1 MSQISNRSNRVEI
14 IHAFGRPD
22 VLETTARGAVVFGV
36 EMAGNRTPFA
46 PSRAVK
52 MATSISVHFI
62 LCRKQCDC

>member
-1 MSQISNRSNRVEI
+1 MSYLSNRVEI
-14 IHAFGRPD
+14 IHAFGRPY
-22 VLETTARGAVVFGV
+22 VFETTARGAAVCDV

-62 LCRKQCDC
+62 LCRKQCVC